1 MAEYNGIQVQE
12 LPDNRIVDIVLGN
25 ERPPEWL
32 IPDFMLQGHFVCWA
46 GDSNVG
52 KSLTLYQLS
61 IALASGTPAFG
72 GVVPGGDPKRVLYYD
87 EENNPADRD
96 KYLRQAYNG
105 LVLGNGGM
113 SIEPDLLFENFYPL
127 SERLGMEGWEDQL
140 AYDVETFKPNV
151 VFIDTAATALNLEN
165 ENDNSEA
172 SKVIKQLKKIASMVS
187 PRVTV
192 VVLRHA
198 KTTKDESGRRTMRG
212 AKTWR
217 NQSDQVIFHV
227 RRRGRP
233 RDGGLYLTEL
243 VPDKVRAFGL
253 RDVIQLT
260 PSWAG
265 TRHEALVLRG
275 RRSMWVGDDDTPDD
289 VEE

>member
-1 MAEYNGIQVQE
+1 MGDVID
-12 LPDNRIVDIVLGN
+12 LPDNRIADILLGK
-25 ERPPEWL
+25 EKPPVWL

-52 KSLTLYQLS
+52 KSLTLYQLGL
-61 IALASGTPAFG
+61 ALASGSRCFG
-72 GVVPGGDPKRVLYYD
+72 GVVPAGEPKRVLYYD

-96 KYLRQAYNG
+96 KYLRQAFHG
-105 LVLGNGGM
+105 LIAGNHGED
-113 SIEPDLLFENFYPL
+113 IDVDLLHENFYAL
-127 SERLGMEGWEDQL
+127 SERLGEDWLYDQL
-140 AYDVETFKPNV
+140 AHDIEIFKPHV

-172 SKVIKQLKKIASMVS
+172 STNIKALKKVARLVD
-187 PRVTV
+187 PRVTLV
-192 VVLRHA
+192 ILRHA

-217 NQSDQVIFHV
+217 NQADQVIFHV

-243 VPDKVRAFGL
+243 VPDKVRAYGL
-253 RDVIQLT
+253 ADTIQLT

-265 TRHEALVLRG
+265 KRGEALVLNG
-275 RRSMWVGDDDTPDD
+275 KRSLWTGNDDDG
-289 VEE
+289 E